1 MKTFLK
7 NNKRKLLLSC
17 LVILLPI
24 LAGLLL
30 WNKLPDTMTTHW
42 GADGAADGQGSKAMV
57 VFLPSSIL
65 LAVHIFALVITGLDK
80 NIHNQTKK
88 AQAIIFWIIPC
99 LSLFV
104 GGLLY
109 GVAFGMEMHL
119 ARFLPAFLGILFALM
134 GNYMPK
140 IKQNSTLGI
149 KITWTLQNEEN
160 WVKTHRFAGKVW
172 FVGGLLMIAATFLPG
187 NWCLYILPVFFIP
200 MMALP
205 VVYSYKIYKAHK
217 AAGIEYA
224 PMDNKSYKVG
234 KIISLIMV
242 PLILVFVAVLMFTGD
257 ITYIAGEKSLK
268 IEATYEKDA
277 EILYSRIDSVEYRE
291 TFDIGARVWGYGS
304 AKLSLGNFQNEALG
318 DYTVYAYNSCK
329 SMIVIHAGD
338 KYLAFN
344 AATAEES
351 TPPLMATTTFF
362 ILITLFC

>member
-30 WNKLPDTMTTHW
+30 WNKLPDNMTTHW

-104 GGLLY
+104 GGLIY

-119 ARFLPAFLGILFALM
+119 ARFLPAFLGVLFALM

-140 IKQNSTLGI
+140 VKQNHSLGI
-149 KITWTLQNEEN
+149 KIKWTLLNEEN
-160 WVKTHRFAGKVW
+160 WVKTHRFAGEVW

-205 VVYSYKIYKAHK
+205 VMYSYKTYKTHK

-224 PMDNKSYKVG
+224 PLDSKSYKVG

-242 PLILVFVAVLMFTGD
+242 PLILIFVAVLMFTGD
-257 ITYIAGEKSLK
+257 VTCTFGETTFTVDSIYYDSTEVAYEDITSIKYTADLSIG
-268 IEATYEKDA
+268 
-277 EILYSRIDSVEYRE
+277 SR
-291 TFDIGARVWGYGS
+291 TFGFAS
-304 AKLSLGNFQNEALG
+304 AKLSLGEFRNEELG
-318 DYTVYAYNSCK
+318 SHTRYTYNSCK
-329 SMIVIHAGD
+329 
-338 KYLAFN
+338 
-344 AATAEES
+344 AAIIIRAEEKILVINAK
-351 TPPLMATTTFF
+351 TPEATRE
-362 ILITLFC
+362 LYNTLLEKIK

>member
-17 LVILLPI
+17 LVVLLPI
-24 LAGLLL
+24 LVGLLL
-30 WNKLPDTMTTHW
+30 WNKLPDNMTTHW
-42 GADGAADGQGSKAMV
+42 GADGAADGHGSKAMV

-104 GGLLY
+104 GGLIY

-119 ARFLPAFLGILFALM
+119 ARFLPAFLGVLFALM

-140 IKQNSTLGI
+140 VKQNHSLGI

-172 FVGGLLMIAATFLPG
+172 FVGGLVMIAAPFPPMTWQLWVLPI
-187 NWCLYILPVFFIP
+187 ILIIT
-200 MMALP
+200 MALP
-205 VVYSYKIYKAHK
+205 FICSYRIYKAHK

-224 PMDNKSYKVG
+224 PVDSKAYKTG
-234 KIISLIMV
+234 KIISLIAV
-242 PLILVFVAVLMFTGD
+242 PLILVGVAVLMFTGD
-257 ITYIAGEKSLK
+257 VTCTLGETALTVDSIYYDAATVAYEDIT
-268 IEATYEKDA
+268 
-277 EILYSRIDSVEYRE
+277 SVEYAEDMAVGSR
-291 TFDIGARVWGYGS
+291 TFGFASARLSMGS
-304 AKLSLGNFQNEALG
+304 FQNEELGSHTRYTYNGCKACVIIRVEEKALVINAKTPEATKEL
-318 DYTVYAYNSCK
+318 YT
-329 SMIVIHAGD
+329 
-338 KYLAFN
+338 
-344 AATAEES
+344 
-351 TPPLMATTTFF
+351 
-362 ILITLFC
+362 TLLEKIK